1 MRELEKMTNIVQKT
15 VKDAPHERLLVIDST
30 TGQNGVNQA
39 KEFAT
44 VTKVTGI
51 VLTKT
56 DGTSKGGIALAI
68 KDSLNIPVKMIGT
81 GEQIDDIEKFDLDEY
96 VYRLASDFME
106 DGENDD

>member
-1 MRELEKMTNIVQKT
+1 LTPLVVYKT
-15 VKDAPHERLLVIDST
+15 SKLNAWIRKNDKYRPKNGEDAPHERLLVIDST

-56 DGTSKGGIALAI
+56 DGTSKGG
-68 KDSLNIPVKMIGT
+68 NCVG
-81 GEQIDDIEKFDLDEY
+81 
-96 VYRLASDFME
+96 
-106 DGENDD
+106 N